1 MQKHTI
7 VLYVILLT
15 FDILVSLCMPSLLIV
30 LFICMLL
37 QLAVSL
43 LPSGRFSL
51 TDLYTIV
58 LEISG
63 FLKNTMKNNS
73 TDMFCSLKVIPI

>member
-73 TDMFCSLKVIPI
+73 TDMFLSLKVIPI